1 MRTVSGNYTKAD
13 ILALIMDHI
22 PTDKKYWEKYIDGLL
37 TLLTKGGTWFW
48 PNANWRITKVDEDS
62 FTLETF

>member
-13 ILALIMDHI
+13 ILALVMDHI
-22 PTDKKYWEKYIDGLL
+22 PTDKKYWEKEINGLL
-37 TLLTKGGTWFW
+37 ILLAKGGSWLW
-48 PNANWRITKVDEDS
+48 PNANWCITKIDEDS